1 MPTGGL
7 IAINSKNHKKIR
19 QLLSA
24 RRWCGIT
31 DRNKTDYNVKEIG
44 NNYYMNEFS
53 AAIGLTQLKE
63 LDKQNNVRKKIAKRY
78 FQEIKSEA
86 KMQFDKDC
94 SYHFYWILVKN
105 RNKFRKKMSE
115 NKVETGTHYKPIH
128 TFSFYKSKIKLKI
141 TENVGKSV
149 VTIPC
154 HPNLTQTQIDKI
166 IKIINR
172 NI

>member
-1 MPTGGL
+1 
-7 IAINSKNHKKIR
+7 
-19 QLLSA
+19 
-24 RRWCGIT
+24 
-31 DRNKTDYNVKEIG
+31 
-44 NNYYMNEFS
+44 
-53 AAIGLTQLKE
+53 
-63 LDKQNNVRKKIAKRY
+63 
-78 FQEIKSEA
+78 
-86 KMQFDKDC
+86 
-94 SYHFYWILVKN
+94 
-105 RNKFRKKMSE
+105 MSE
-115 NKVETGTHYKPIH
+115 NGVETGTHYKPIH